1 MTIQQVTD
9 ILTCCVRKEDNTK
22 HILFQSSTEPGFN
35 SAISSHHETEC
46 TIH

>member
-35 SAISSHHETEC
+35 SAISVYTTSEFLPK
-46 TIH
+46 